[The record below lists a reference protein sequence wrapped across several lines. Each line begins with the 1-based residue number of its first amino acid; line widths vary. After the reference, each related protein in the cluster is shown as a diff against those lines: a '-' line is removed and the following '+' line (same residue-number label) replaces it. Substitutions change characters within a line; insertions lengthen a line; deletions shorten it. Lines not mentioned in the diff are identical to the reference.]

1 MSPEP
6 LPSPVPSPFP
16 HLLDPTRF
24 TGTVDGRPTALF
36 LLSNARGMVVAITNL
51 GAKVLQIVVPDRHG
65 VLDDVALGYDSL
77 DAVLTGSPSMGAFV
91 GRYAGRIG
99 GARFTLA
106 GIEHRLTP
114 NAGAHCIHGG
124 PRGARHRAFD
134 ARQVDAQTLELH
146 HRFLTTEDDFP
157 GTLDL
162 QLTYRLT
169 DDNALVIEHLATA
182 LDDPGPASFTSHI
195 YFNLD
200 GVTEGQTI
208 DGHVLHVPHANEVLA
223 TGLDG
228 IATGK
233 RVSLN
238 GHVHDLRSA
247 KTLGALPDI
256 DLSYPLDAH
265 PDNEARLCAQL
276 RSEASG
282 RSLDVWTT
290 EPLLQ
295 VYTAGQLGAAEKP
308 DVGKRGVRHRPRSAV
323 CLEPQWFPNA
333 PNCPTLPQNLVAPG
347 RPYRGTT
354 VYRFGVIG
362 AEAESARPVKR

>member
-1 MSPEP
+1 MAAMTS
-6 LPSPVPSPFP
+6 STFA
-16 HLLDPTRF
+16 HLLDPARF
-24 TGTVDGRPTALF
+24 QGEVDGRPTALF
-36 LLSNARGMVVAITNL
+36 FLRNARGMTVAITNL

-65 VLDDVALGYDSL
+65 VPDDVALGYDSL
-77 DAVLTGSPSMGAFV
+77 QAVLGGSPSMGAFV

-106 GIEHRLTP
+106 GREHRLTP
-114 NAGAHCIHGG
+114 NSGAHCIHGG

-134 ARQVDAQTLELH
+134 AVQPDAHTLHLH
-146 HRFLTTEDDFP
+146 HRFLTAEDDFP

-162 QLTYRLT
+162 QLTYRLS
-169 DDNALVIEHLATA
+169 DDNALLIEHLGTA

-208 DGHVLHVPHANEVLA
+208 DGHVLQVPRASDVLG
-223 TGLDG
+223 TGPDG
-228 IATGK
+228 IATGE
-233 RVSLN
+233 RVTLN

-247 KTLGALPDI
+247 TTLGTVPDI
-256 DLSYPLDAH
+256 DLSYPLEAH
-265 PDNEARLCAQL
+265 PGSEARLCARL

-282 RSLDVWTT
+282 RTLDVWTT

-295 VYTAGQLGAAEKP
+295 VYTAGQLGVAEKP
-308 DVGKRGVRHRPRSAV
+308 DVGKQGVRHRPRCAV

-333 PNCPTLPQNLVAPG
+333 PNCPALPQNLVSPG

-354 VYRFGVIG
+354 VYRFGV
-362 AEAESARPVKR
+362 V

>member
-1 MSPEP
+1 MT
-6 LPSPVPSPFP
+6 LPAFP
-16 HLLDPTRF
+16 HLLDPARF
-24 TGTVDGRPTALF
+24 EGEVDGRPTALF
-36 LLSNARGMVVAITNL
+36 FLRNARGMVVAITNL
-51 GAKVLQIVVPDRHG
+51 GAKVLQVVVPDRQG

-77 DAVLTGSPSMGAFV
+77 EAVLGGSPSMGAFV

-99 GARFTLA
+99 GARFTLD
-106 GIEHRLTP
+106 GREHQLVP

-134 ARQVDAQTLELH
+134 AVQADAQTLQLH
-146 HRFLTTEDDFP
+146 HRFLTAEDDFP

-162 QLTYRLT
+162 QLTYRLS

-200 GVTEGQTI
+200 GVTEGKTI
-208 DGHVLHVPHANEVLA
+208 DGHVLQVLQANDVLG
-223 TGLDG
+223 TGVDG
-228 IATGK
+228 IATGE
-233 RVSLN
+233 RVTLN

-247 KTLGALPDI
+247 TTLGSLPDI
-256 DLSYPLDAH
+256 DLSYPLEGATT
-265 PDNEARLCAQL
+265 EARLCAQL

-282 RSLDVWTT
+282 RTLDVWTT

-295 VYTAGQLGAAEKP
+295 VYTAGQLGVAEKP
-308 DVGKRGVRHRPRSAV
+308 DVGKRGVRHRPRCAV

-333 PNCPTLPQNLVAPG
+333 PNCPTLPQNVVAPG
-347 RPYRGTT
+347 RPYKGTT
-354 VYRFGVIG
+354 VYKFGRG
-362 AEAESARPVKR
+362 

>member
-1 MSPEP
+1 MGTMNTATR
-6 LPSPVPSPFP
+6 PSPFP
-16 HLLDPTRF
+16 HALDPARF

-36 LLSNARGMVVAITNL
+36 LMRNASGASVAITNL

-77 DAVLTGSPSMGAFV
+77 ADVLTGSPSMGAFV

-99 GARFTLA
+99 GARFTQD
-106 GIEHRLTP
+106 GVEHRLTP
-114 NAGAHCIHGG
+114 NSGAHCIHGG
-124 PRGARHRAFD
+124 PRGARHRVFD
-134 ARQVDAQTLELH
+134 ATQADAQTLQLH
-146 HRFLTTEDDFP
+146 HRFLTADDQFP

-169 DDNALVIEHLATA
+169 DDNALVIEHVATA
-182 LDDPGPASFTSHI
+182 LDEPGPASFTSHI

-208 DGHVLHVPHANEVLA
+208 DGHVLQVPQANDVLGTSA
-223 TGLDG
+223 DG
-228 IATGK
+228 IATGE
-233 RVSLN
+233 RISLS

-247 KTLGALPDI
+247 KALGTLPDI
-256 DLSYPLDAH
+256 DLSYPLEALTGD
-265 PDNEARLCAQL
+265 EARLCARL
-276 RSEASG
+276 HSEASG
-282 RSLDVWTT
+282 RTLDVWTT

-295 VYTAGQLGAAEKP
+295 VYTAGQLGVAAKP
-308 DVGKRGVRHRPRSAV
+308 DVGKQGVQHRPRCAV

-333 PNCPTLPQNLVAPG
+333 PNCPSLPQNVVAPE

-354 VYRFGVIG
+354 IYRFGV
-362 AEAESARPVKR
+362 KN

>member
-1 MSPEP
+1 MSPAP
-6 LPSPVPSPFP
+6 PPFA
-16 HLLDPTRF
+16 HLLDPARF

-36 LLSNARGMVVAITNL
+36 LLRNARGMVVAITNL

-77 DAVLTGSPSMGAFV
+77 DAVLSGSPSMGAFV

-106 GIEHRLTP
+106 GLEHRLTP

-134 ARQVDAQTLELH
+134 ATQTGAQTLELR
-146 HRFLTTEDDFP
+146 HRFLTAEDDFP

-200 GVTEGQTI
+200 GVANTNI
-208 DGHVLHVPHANEVLA
+208 NGHVLQVTSSEVLG
-223 TGLDG
+223 TGTDG
-228 IATGK
+228 IATGE
-233 RVSLN
+233 RLPLQ
-238 GHVHDLRSA
+238 GHPQDLRA
-247 KTLGALPDI
+247 ARRLGELSDI
-256 DLSYPLDAH
+256 DLSYVLDAQST
-265 PDNEARLCAQL
+265 NEARLCARLHSQG
-276 RSEASG
+276 SG
-282 RSLDVWTT
+282 RTLDVSTT

-308 DVGKRGVRHRPRSAV
+308 DVGKRGVRHLPRSAV
-323 CLEPQWFPNA
+323 CLEPQCFPNA
-333 PNCPTLPQNLVAPG
+333 PNCPTLPQNVVAPG
-347 RPYRGTT
+347 RPYRGNT
-354 VYRFGVIG
+354 VYRFGVT
-362 AEAESARPVKR
+362 SVLP

>member
-1 MSPEP
+1 MTPTP
-6 LPSPVPSPFP
+6 TPFP
-16 HLLDPTRF
+16 HLLDPARF
-24 TGTVDGRPTALF
+24 AGQVDGRPTALF
-36 LLSNARGMVVAITNL
+36 FLRNARGMVVAITNL
-51 GAKVLQIVVPDRHG
+51 GAKVLQIMVPDRLG

-77 DAVLTGSPSMGAFV
+77 DGVLGGSPSMGAFV

-99 GARFTLA
+99 GARFTQD
-106 GIEHRLTP
+106 GREHRLTP

-134 ARQVDAQTLELH
+134 AIQPDAQTLQLH

-162 QLTYRLT
+162 QLTYRLS

-200 GVTEGQTI
+200 GVAEGRTI
-208 DGHVLHVPHANEVLA
+208 DDHVLQLPHANDVLG
-223 TGLDG
+223 TGVDG
-228 IATGK
+228 IATGE
-233 RVSLN
+233 RLTLN

-247 KTLGALPDI
+247 TRLGNVPDI
-256 DLSYPLDAH
+256 DLSYPLADATT
-265 PDNEARLCAQL
+265 ETRLCAQV
-276 RSEASG
+276 SSQASG
-282 RSLDVWTT
+282 RTLEVWTT

-295 VYTAGQLGAAEKP
+295 VYTAGQLGVAEKP
-308 DVGKRGVRHRPRSAV
+308 DVGKQGVRHRPRSAL

-333 PNCPTLPQNLVAPG
+333 PNCPTLPQNVVAPG
-347 RPYRGTT
+347 RPYQGTT
-354 VYRFGVIG
+354 VYRFGVI
-362 AEAESARPVKR
+362 

>member
-1 MSPEP
+1 MSPA
-6 LPSPVPSPFP
+6 LPSPFP
-16 HLLDPTRF
+16 HLLDPARF

-36 LLSNARGMVVAITNL
+36 LLRNARGMVVAITNL
-51 GAKVLQIVVPDRHG
+51 GAKVVQIVVPDRQG

-77 DAVLTGSPSMGAFV
+77 EAVLTGSPSMGAFV

-106 GIEHRLTP
+106 GQEHRLTP

-146 HRFLTTEDDFP
+146 HRFLTVEDNFP

-169 DDNALVIEHLATA
+169 DDNALVIEHVATA

-200 GVTEGQTI
+200 GIGHTNI
-208 DGHVLHVPHANEVLA
+208 DGHVLQVPASEVLG
-223 TGLDG
+223 TGTEG
-228 IATGK
+228 IATGE
-233 RVSLN
+233 RVPLQ
-238 GHVHDLRSA
+238 GHPQDLRSA
-247 KTLGALPDI
+247 QTLGSLADI
-256 DLSYPLDAH
+256 DLSYVLDTGPAS
-265 PDNEARLCAQL
+265 EARLCAQL
-276 RSEASG
+276 HSPASG
-282 RSLDVWTT
+282 RTLDVWTT

-333 PNCPTLPQNLVAPG
+333 PNCPTLPQNVVAPG
-347 RPYRGTT
+347 RPYRATT
-354 VYRFGVIG
+354 VYRFGV
-362 AEAESARPVKR
+362 R